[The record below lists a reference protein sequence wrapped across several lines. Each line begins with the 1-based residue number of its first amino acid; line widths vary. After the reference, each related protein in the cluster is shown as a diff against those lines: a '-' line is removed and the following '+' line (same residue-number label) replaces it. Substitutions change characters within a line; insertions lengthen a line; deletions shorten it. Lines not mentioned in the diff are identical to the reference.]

1 MTPPELNNQP
11 MLPPEL
17 DAWYDSAKPWEA
29 GFISVMRAIAALT
42 PDLPPPGQAE
52 RPAQERFRLG
62 QVSSMTFS
70 PREISAISL
79 QNEKLSC
86 SCMASGFGA
95 HRAQCLFTFL
105 NWPIPVTS
113 SMTTR

>member
-42 PDLPPPGQAE
+42 PDLPPPG
-52 RPAQERFRLG
+52 
-62 QVSSMTFS
+62 
-70 PREISAISL
+70 
-79 QNEKLSC
+79 
-86 SCMASGFGA
+86 
-95 HRAQCLFTFL
+95 
-105 NWPIPVTS
+105 
-113 SMTTR
+113 